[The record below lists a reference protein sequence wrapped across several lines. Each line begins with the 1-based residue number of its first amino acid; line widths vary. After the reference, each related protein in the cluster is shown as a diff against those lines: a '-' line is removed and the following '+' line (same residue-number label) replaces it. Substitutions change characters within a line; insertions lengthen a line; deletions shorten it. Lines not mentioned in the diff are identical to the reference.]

1 MPLTNSQYNTLMR
14 AYEQKQLKSRDR
26 LNAHFERAY
35 AQIPELKAVDDSISK
50 CSLEQ
55 AKKLLNGDENALSAL
70 KEEIHALSGKRASL
84 LQSAGFPA
92 DYLEPSYECADCHDT
107 GYIGNQKCHCFQK
120 AAIDLFYTQSN
131 LKGLL
136 ESENFDRFS
145 FDYYSPNYIDKLS
158 GQSALQLARHAY
170 EECRNYIHTFA
181 SDTVNAEKNNLLI
194 FGNTGVGK
202 TFLTHCIAREIM
214 QTGHSVL
221 YLTATEFFDALLDK
235 AFHQND
241 ESLNLYEQ
249 IQECE
254 LLIIDDL
261 GTERNTDFVISQL
274 FVCLNNRILNQK
286 STMISTNLTLNEIKS
301 NYTERT
307 FSRIS
312 NHYKV
317 LRLAGDDIRIQKRL
331 MNREDI

>member
-1 MPLTNSQYNTLMR
+1 MPLSNSQYNTLMR
-14 AYEQKQLKSRDR
+14 AYEQKQVKSRDR

-35 AQIPELKAVDDSISK
+35 AQIPELKTIDDSISK

-55 AKKLLNGDENALSAL
+55 ARKLLNGDENALSAL
-70 KEEIHALSGKRASL
+70 KEEIHGLSQKRADL
-84 LQSAGFPA
+84 LHKARFSA
-92 DYLEPSYECADCHDT
+92 DYLEPSYECPDCHDT
-107 GYIGNQKCHCFQK
+107 GYIGNEKCHCFQK

-158 GQSALQLARHAY
+158 GQSALQLAHHAY
-170 EECRNYIHTFA
+170 EECNNFIHTFI
-181 SDTVNAEKNNLLI
+181 SDTEKNNLLI

-202 TFLTHCIAREIM
+202 TFLTHCIARDIM
-214 QTGHSVL
+214 QAGHSVL

-235 AFHQND
+235 AFHQTE
-241 ESLNLYEQ
+241 ESLDLYEQ

-261 GTERNTDFVISQL
+261 GTERNTDFIISQL
-274 FVCLNNRILNQK
+274 FVCLNDRILNQK
-286 STMISTNLTLNEIKS
+286 STIISTNLTLNEIKS

-331 MNREDI
+331 MNREDF

>member
-1 MPLTNSQYNTLMR
+1 MPLSHSQYNTLMR
-14 AYEQKQLKSRDR
+14 AYEQKQVKSRDR

-35 AQIPELKAVDDSISK
+35 AQIPELKTIDDSISK

-55 AKKLLNGDENALSAL
+55 ARKLLNGDENALSTL
-70 KEEIHALSGKRASL
+70 KEEIHSLSQKRADL
-84 LQSAGFPA
+84 LHKAGFSA
-92 DYLEPSYECADCHDT
+92 DYLEPSYECPDCHDT
-107 GYIGNQKCHCFQK
+107 GYIGNEKCHCFQK

-136 ESENFDRFS
+136 ESENFDHFS

-158 GQSALQLARHAY
+158 GQSALQLAHHAY
-170 EECRNYIHTFA
+170 EECNNFIHTFI
-181 SDTVNAEKNNLLI
+181 SDTEKNNLLI

-202 TFLTHCIAREIM
+202 TFLTHCIARDIM
-214 QTGHSVL
+214 QAGHSVL

-235 AFHQND
+235 AFHQAE
-241 ESLNLYEQ
+241 ESLDLYEQ

-274 FVCLNNRILNQK
+274 FVCLNDRILNQK
-286 STMISTNLTLNEIKS
+286 STIISTNLTLNEIKS

-331 MNREDI
+331 MNREDF

>member
-1 MPLTNSQYNTLMR
+1 MPLSNSQYNTRLR
-14 AYEQKQLKSRDR
+14 AYEQKQVKSRDR

-35 AQIPELKAVDDSISK
+35 AQIPELKTIDDSISK

-55 AKKLLNGDENALSAL
+55 ARKLLNGDENALSTL
-70 KEEIHALSGKRASL
+70 KEEIHSLSQKRADL
-84 LQSAGFPA
+84 LHKAGFSA
-92 DYLEPSYECADCHDT
+92 DYLEPSYECPDCHDT
-107 GYIGNQKCHCFQK
+107 GYIGNEKCHCFQK

-136 ESENFDRFS
+136 ESENFDHFS

-158 GQSALQLARHAY
+158 GQSALQLAHHAY
-170 EECRNYIHTFA
+170 EECNNFIHTFI
-181 SDTVNAEKNNLLI
+181 SDTEKNNLLI

-202 TFLTHCIAREIM
+202 TFLTHCIARDIM
-214 QTGHSVL
+214 QAGHSVL

-235 AFHQND
+235 AFHQAE
-241 ESLNLYEQ
+241 ESLDLYEQ

-274 FVCLNNRILNQK
+274 FVCLNDRILNQK
-286 STMISTNLTLNEIKS
+286 STIISTNLTLNEIKS

-331 MNREDI
+331 MNREDF

>member
-1 MPLTNSQYNTLMR
+1 MPLSNSQYNTLMR
-14 AYEQKQLKSRDR
+14 AYEQKQVKSRDR

-35 AQIPELKAVDDSISK
+35 AQIPELKTIDDSISK

-55 AKKLLNGDENALSAL
+55 ARKLLNGDENALSTL
-70 KEEIHALSGKRASL
+70 KEEIHSLSQKRADL
-84 LQSAGFPA
+84 LHKAGFSA
-92 DYLEPSYECADCHDT
+92 DYLEPSYECPDCHDT
-107 GYIGNQKCHCFQK
+107 GYIGNEKCHCFQK

-158 GQSALQLARHAY
+158 GQSALQLAHHAY
-170 EECRNYIHTFA
+170 EECNNFIHTFI
-181 SDTVNAEKNNLLI
+181 SDTEKNNLLI

-202 TFLTHCIAREIM
+202 TFLTHCIARDIM
-214 QTGHSVL
+214 QAGHSVL

-235 AFHQND
+235 AFHQTE
-241 ESLNLYEQ
+241 ESLDLYEQ

-261 GTERNTDFVISQL
+261 GTERNTDFVIS
-274 FVCLNNRILNQK
+274 R
-286 STMISTNLTLNEIKS
+286 
-301 NYTERT
+301 
-307 FSRIS
+307 
-312 NHYKV
+312 
-317 LRLAGDDIRIQKRL
+317 
-331 MNREDI
+331 